1 MNLIIKCP
9 SPYGDYFKDLIIS
22 LPELDYIKWRTIS
35 DNLNRKNLIELI
47 DDTLKDIKNIGT
59 LFSINDFNYKLYLEY
74 FYYYILK
81 LDNQILYNKYID
93 ELQKLHTDLLIYEY
107 EIKQNQNG
115 IFGYS
120 KDVFTNRIV
129 TVNINKKHTKSNK
142 SSSNKNKIKKKK
154 VHIIDMTGIAFNFK
168 KKLI

>member
-22 LPELDYIKWRTIS
+22 LPELDYIKWRTLS
-35 DNLNRKNLIELI
+35 DNLNKKDLITLIE
-47 DDTLKDIKNIGT
+47 DTLKDIKNVGT

-81 LDNQILYNKYID
+81 LDNQILYNEYINK
-93 ELQKLHTDLLIYEY
+93 LQKLHIDLLTYEY

-120 KDVFTNRIV
+120 KDVFTNRVV
-129 TVNINKKHTKSNK
+129 TVNINKKRIKSNK
-142 SSSNKNKIKKKK
+142 SNSSKNKTKKKEVYK
-154 VHIIDMTGIAFNFK
+154 VDMTGIAFNFK
-168 KKLI
+168 KK